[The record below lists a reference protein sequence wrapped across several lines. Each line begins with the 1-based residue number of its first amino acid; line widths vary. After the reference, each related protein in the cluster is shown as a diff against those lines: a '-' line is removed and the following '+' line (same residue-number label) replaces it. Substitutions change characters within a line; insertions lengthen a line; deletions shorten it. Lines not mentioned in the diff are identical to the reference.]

1 MIIGVP
7 REIKNN
13 ENRVALTPSG
23 VMALKRD
30 GHRVL
35 VETTAGIG
43 SGLKDV
49 EYAAMGAEIVET
61 AKAVYDGADL
71 IVKVKEP
78 LSPEFEL
85 MRDHQIVFTFLHLAR
100 EKELTEVLLAK
111 RITGIAYET
120 IQLADGSLPLL
131 IPMSEVAGKMAVQ
144 IGAHY
149 LEETQGGCGIL
160 LGGVPGV
167 AAGEVVIIGAGTAGA
182 SAARV
187 AIGMGAQVTL
197 VDVNMDRLRHFDE
210 LYDGRVRTV
219 ISNSYNIARCVRKA
233 DLLIGAVLVP
243 GAKAPL
249 LVSEEM
255 VQQMKPGSVIVDIA
269 IDQGGCI
276 ATIDRVTTHSQP
288 IYFKHGVVHYSV
300 GNIPGVVPITSTAA
314 LTNATLP
321 FILDIANKG
330 YRTAAMQNPALA
342 KGINTC
348 KGMVSHEAVAS
359 ALGMPY
365 RPLEEVL
372 KLQI

>member
-23 VMALKRD
+23 VMALKKD

-61 AKAVYDGADL
+61 AKAVYDTADM

-78 LSPEFEL
+78 LPPELEL
-85 MRDHQIVFTFLHLAR
+85 LRDHQIVFTFLHLAR
-100 EKELTEVLLAK
+100 EKELTKVLLAK

-187 AIGMGAQVTL
+187 AIGLGAQVTL
-197 VDVNMDRLRHFDE
+197 VDVNVDRLRHFDE

-219 ISNSYNIARCVRKA
+219 ISNSYNISRCVRKA

-255 VQQMKPGSVIVDIA
+255 VQQMKPGSVIIDIA

-276 ATIDRVTTHSQP
+276 ATSDRVTTHSQP
-288 IYFKHGVVHYSV
+288 IYCKHGVVHYSV

-314 LTNATLP
+314 LTNVTLP

-330 YRTAAMQNPALA
+330 YRTATMQNPALA
-342 KGINTC
+342 RGINTC
-348 KGMVSHEAVAS
+348 KGVVSHEAVAS
-359 ALGMPY
+359 ALDMPY
-365 RPLEEVL
+365 QPLEEVL
-372 KLQI
+372 KLKI